1 MKRCDETY
9 DIFGYDDVTMDDIQK
24 LLPTDSDID
33 SRWPELMLT
42 VFNALKDELSKLNL
56 NDEYALILLA
66 RLCKDTG
73 GLQYYFPKGDAL
85 EHQLKRM
92 HIWRDFNGNNVPE
105 LSRRYGISTQNVYAA
120 IRQMRASE
128 VKARQIG
135 LF

>member
-1 MKRCDETY
+1 MKRCEETY
-9 DIFGYDDVTMDDIQK
+9 DIFGYDDVTLEDLQK
-24 LLPTDSDID
+24 LLPCDDEND
-33 SRWPELMLT
+33 YLWPELMLT
-42 VFNALKDELSKLNL
+42 VFNSLKDELCKLNISE
-56 NDEYALILLA
+56 EYALILLA

-92 HIWRDFNGNNVPE
+92 HIWRDFNGSNVQV
-105 LSRRYGISTQNVYAA
+105 LSRRYGISTQNVYDA
-120 IRQMRASE
+120 IRRMRASE